1 MIIKF
6 PGGTDVRIQETFY
19 QGFAALGVSRERI
32 DILGRL
38 PFGEHMDLFNQVDML
53 LDTYPYNGGITTLEG
68 LWMGVPTLTWT
79 GETFVSRAGLSIL
92 KRVGL
97 EVFAAHSAEEY
108 VQKARA
114 FTSQID
120 ELAQIRCAL
129 RSTMLH
135 SPLCDLTRFSGELED
150 AYRRMW
156 HAWCHD
162 VAGVSA

>member
-6 PGGTDVRIQETFY
+6 PGGTDVRIQETYY
-19 QGFAALGVSRERI
+19 QRFAALGVSRERI
-32 DILGRL
+32 DMLGQL
-38 PFGEHMDLFNQVDML
+38 PFGEHLDLFNQVDML

-114 FTSQID
+114 YTTQVD
-120 ELAQIRCAL
+120 ELAQIRHAL

-135 SPLCDLTRFSGELED
+135 SPLCDLTRFSRELED

-156 HAWCHD
+156 HHWCETRP
-162 VAGVSA
+162 